1 MSNLF
6 DAYQQMADSLQEAGV
21 SLSGDKTYTKE
32 AADIQSAY
40 EKSQRLAGSDRND
53 DNNQSTSTIK
63 YYDNDKDESDS
74 LSISNENFNAPLKD
88 SDGKII
94 GNVDLSDKKVFDLYS
109 NEEGLYEGLKLSF
122 TDKKDPVPIG
132 PFMYEKT
139 PTGKKGLTFKIGK
152 GKAYM
157 DADIDLLKS
166 DAPIA
171 ANTGFVL
178 DFAEG
183 GSLPNTKPMQMEMDL
198 ILSETKDPVSGNT
211 APLGATPEEVRDDV
225 PINASPN
232 EFMINAATRRYYGTE
247 FFEELQKSAAEGWKR
262 IRDGE
267 ESYFRDDE
275 LEVEDDEKGQD
286 KPINMQE
293 GGAVP
298 KPVGGG
304 FGSYGGTGSIFT
316 GFESR
321 TFINDTT
328 GQTIIIFFFNG
339 RPMSRIPEGFREKAA
354 TPVEEQAQ
362 KTQQDDDNDNNNLQP
377 DPDPTFRNTPV
388 KNWTTDM
395 YKNYSD
401 FYQLKADAGN
411 LTPAE
416 RVLVGLVG
424 GAIGGPAGSVFLT
437 KVALEENKKIAKGV
451 VNNVMEL
458 VNNNKNPDGTN
469 LNTATLEILNKA
481 RVNANYN
488 IMNIGNKG
496 LLGFEKKGASAL
508 DPNSD
513 AAQAILNQQN
523 TIVDKAFLL
532 DPDKKSDIFKP
543 GAFLGKDDNDDDP
556 PFSER
561 FFAGAFYGGSS
572 EAESALI
579 ESDLSDDEFFDQF
592 EPDVTA
598 RTNIGNVGSAGSD
611 KDDDDK
617 DSGCVIATHGIST
630 GGFSRLDKAKAELW
644 CERTYHGKWYGEA
657 FRRGYRHAGN
667 IAIEKGKA
675 AEHYQEFKDFVSY
688 GRGLKKGVKPALN
701 YYLRTVQFFLTG
713 LFVK

>member
-1 MSNLF
+1 MASNAQL
-6 DAYQQMADSLQEAGV
+6 
-21 SLSGDKTYTKE
+21 
-32 AADIQSAY
+32 
-40 EKSQRLAGSDRND
+40 
-53 DNNQSTSTIK
+53 
-63 YYDNDKDESDS
+63 
-74 LSISNENFNAPLKD
+74 
-88 SDGKII
+88 
-94 GNVDLSDKKVFDLYS
+94 
-109 NEEGLYEGLKLSF
+109 
-122 TDKKDPVPIG
+122 
-132 PFMYEKT
+132 
-139 PTGKKGLTFKIGK
+139 
-152 GKAYM
+152 
-157 DADIDLLKS
+157 
-166 DAPIA
+166 
-171 ANTGFVL
+171 
-178 DFAEG
+178 
-183 GSLPNTKPMQMEMDL
+183 EMDL

-247 FFEELQKSAAEGWKR
+247 FFEELQKSAEEGWKR
-262 IRDGE
+262 IKQGE

-286 KPINMQE
+286 KPKVNMQE
-293 GGAVP
+293 GGVIPQPA
-298 KPVGGG
+298 GGG
-304 FGSYGGTGSIFT
+304 YGGYGGSGALFT
-316 GFESR
+316 GFESK
-321 TFINDTT
+321 IYVNDKTDQKIT
-328 GQTIIIFFFNG
+328 IFFFNG
-339 RPMSRIPEGFREKAA
+339 RPMSRIPEGFREQKAS
-354 TPVEEQAQ
+354 PVEEQAQ
-362 KTQQDDDNDNNNLQP
+362 QVQQDDDNGSNNFQG

-424 GAIGGPAGSVFLT
+424 GAIGGPIGSAVLT
-437 KVALEENKKIAKGV
+437 EVALRQNKKIAQGV
-451 VNNVMEL
+451 VNNVMKL

-469 LNTATLEILNKA
+469 LNTGTLEILNRA

-488 IMNIGNKG
+488 IMNVDNKG
-496 LLGFEKKGASAL
+496 LLGFEKKDARAL
-508 DPNSD
+508 DPDSD
-513 AAQAILNQQN
+513 AAQAILDQQK

-532 DPDKKSDIFKP
+532 DPEKTSDIFKP
-543 GAFLGKDDNDDDP
+543 GAFLGKDDDDDDDP
-556 PFSER
+556 P

-572 EAESALI
+572 EAESTLI
-579 ESDLSDDEFFDQF
+579 GSDLSDDEFWDEF
-592 EPDVTA
+592 EDNVTA
-598 RTNIGNVGSAGSD
+598 GTNIGNVGSAGSD

-688 GRGLKKGVKPALN
+688 GRGLKKGIKPALN
-701 YYLRTVQFFLTG
+701 YYLRTIQFFLTG